1 MIRGPPGT
9 TRTDPRCPYT
19 TLFRSDPQIDDEP
32 QMLQRRQNDPFKRAE
47 TEIVRGPEGTETLRI
62 AVLRHQFDP
71 RLRRNDD
78 NDPEGERDQQPRA
91 PRLCERPRSAE
102 LRHQSRTRIARDEE
116 QQGQSPAVGRVQER
130 KSVGVGKGCVRTCR
144 SWWLPDS

>member
-32 QMLQRRQNDPFKRAE
+32 QMLPRRQNDPFKRAE

-78 NDPEGERDQQPRA
+78 NDPEGER
-91 PRLCERPRSAE
+91 RSEEHTSE
-102 LRHQSRTRIARDEE
+102 LQSLMRISYAVFCLKKNKKQKNKYE
-116 QQGQSPAVGRVQER
+116 QQI
-130 KSVGVGKGCVRTCR
+130 
-144 SWWLPDS
+144 L

>member
-32 QMLQRRQNDPFKRAE
+32 QMLPRRQNDPFKRAE

-62 AVLRHQFDP
+62 AVLRNQFDP
-71 RLRRNDD
+71 RLRRNGDH
-78 NDPEGERDQQPRA
+78 DPGSERDKQPRA
-91 PRLCERPRSAE
+91 PRLCERARPAA
-102 LRHQSRTRIARDEE
+102 LRHKSRTRHTHDRE
-116 QQGQSPAVGRVQER
+116 QKGQPPHVVHVPRV
-130 KSVGVGKGCVRTCR
+130 
-144 SWWLPDS
+144 